1 MDFLITS
8 EGDWLVAGSKEAEA
22 RIGYED
28 PDFDLTAFAVRNLGF
43 VQVTWTSPTKVRV
56 RFHPDQVAS
65 GALLGLKGRQNTFG
79 DASIEVDWLTSSW
92 QSKQFTDAGAAIA
105 HVDALASAATT
116 LQPRYRA
123 TPLDIQRLS
132 HAQAVPLK
140 LMLQKWRVSFRRFGE
155 SVIPFAMQHGLFS
168 RLAIVGVKQR
178 EPDPVFRFLGD
189 GFAPLYGEA
198 FVANA
203 PGEKVENQPDKE
215 YALWLRDFYR
225 DVAIRKEPRYDV
237 VDAVLPQ
244 AKRGPFLR
252 YERLLLPWE
261 TPSGEIFVTV
271 SSHTIGYGGAANDMP
286 PPAAEEATPPPRERT
301 RARVEAAASPQLPA
315 PSTPRGP

>member
-8 EGDWLVAGSKEAEA
+8 DGDWLVAGSKEVEA
-22 RIGYED
+22 RIGYDD
-28 PDFDLTAFAVRNLGF
+28 PDFDLTSFAVKNLGF
-43 VQVTWTSPTKVRV
+43 IQVSWASPTNVCI
-56 RFHPDQVAS
+56 RFHPDQVAP
-65 GALLGLKGRQNTFG
+65 GALGGLKGRRDTFG
-79 DASIEVDWLTSSW
+79 DAGIEINWLTSSW
-92 QSKQFTDAGAAIA
+92 QSRQFTDAGAALA
-105 HVDALASAATT
+105 HVEALTASATM
-116 LQPRYRA
+116 LKSRYRA
-123 TPLDIQRLS
+123 TPLDIQELGK
-132 HAQAVPLK
+132 AQAIPLK

-225 DVAIRKEPRYDV
+225 DVAQRNEPRYDV

-271 SSHTIGYGGAANDMP
+271 SSHTIGYSGAAND
-286 PPAAEEATPPPRERT
+286 TPPPSPDETTPRRPEQKPRS
-301 RARVEAAASPQLPA
+301 RAEVAALRRPPA
-315 PSTPRGP
+315 PNTP